1 MKKLNLENIN
11 SQAPYKVVQ
20 MEGYSH
26 LFYFHTDYDV
36 DYEISIKANDTF
48 IRSGSYAL
56 DIRNIFGQRS
66 PGDAKVRQTL
76 MAIIEEF
83 FSQNND
89 VLLYITE
96 TEDGKQSFRDRL
108 FVRWFY
114 MYEHH
119 DLYHIQTAEGKMNGK
134 MRCRVFHLISFRIC
148 FSEAWGRRDL
158 KWTRIRSKDS
168 SGVRGH
174 SNDVRP

>member
-119 DLYHIQTAEGKMNGK
+119 DLYHIQTAEGKMDGK
-134 MRCRVFHLISFRIC
+134 MNFMAII
-148 FSEAWGRRDL
+148 GRLDNPKPL
-158 KWTRIRSKDS
+158 QAIKEFEDAVDFLFDKT
-168 SGVRGH
+168 
-174 SNDVRP
+174 

>member
-96 TEDGKQSFRDRL
+96 TEDGKQSFKFRVNIRAGPAAMYASLASLITIDR
-108 FVRWFY
+108 
-114 MYEHH
+114 
-119 DLYHIQTAEGKMNGK
+119 
-134 MRCRVFHLISFRIC
+134 
-148 FSEAWGRRDL
+148 
-158 KWTRIRSKDS
+158 
-168 SGVRGH
+168 
-174 SNDVRP
+174 

>member
-96 TEDGKQSFRDRL
+96 TEDGK
-108 FVRWFY
+108 
-114 MYEHH
+114 YEKKC
-119 DLYHIQTAEGKMNGK
+119 YYTI
-134 MRCRVFHLISFRIC
+134 VFCHVIYSYGTK
-148 FSEAWGRRDL
+148 EANNY
-158 KWTRIRSKDS
+158 DS
-168 SGVRGH
+168 
-174 SNDVRP
+174 PQ